1 MSSHRKT
8 IIIACLL
15 VATLPTTGVG
25 IGTATAAPTSS
36 GNVTLPIG
44 VLNQAQ
50 ATEDSVSVHTEIRE
64 GQYITGVDWD
74 KQNETAI
81 VTVYSD
87 YDAHVALADLNDVSR
102 GGGGSNIDI
111 TNVHLDGGEKTTV
124 RVEASVRGGD
134 QTLFINS
141 FDGRDNDNLALDSL
155 SNAKESLF
163 SDDPV
168 WSYVHYAIATGII
181 MVAVIALLTYAYI
194 WWTQRNLFENGFEF
208 IQEET

>member
-1 MSSHRKT
+1 MSSYRNT

-44 VLNQAQ
+44 VLNQTQ
-50 ATEDSVSVHTEIRE
+50 ASEDSVSVHTEIRE
-64 GQYITGVDWD
+64 GQYVTNVDWD
-74 KQNETAI
+74 KTNETAL
-81 VTVYSD
+81 VTIYSD

-111 TNVHLDGGEKTTV
+111 TNVHVDAGEATTI

-134 QTLFINS
+134 QTLFLNS
-141 FDGRDNDNLALDSL
+141 FDGADGSDELALVSL
-155 SNAKESLF
+155 STRKSLC
-163 SDDPV
+163 SPTTL
-168 WSYVHYAIATGII
+168 SG
-181 MVAVIALLTYAYI
+181 LTY
-194 WWTQRNLFENGFEF
+194 TTR
-208 IQEET
+208 